1 MRHMKKDENKKR
13 KVSLASIMVVV
24 GLVFI
29 IGGYKFFYPNRVNN
43 PMTNTTKTASVKKA
57 APIAEKTKESS
68 SVKPTNHNLIWNA
81 KQNDKLKAAVN
92 GNNDNYLGVN
102 EQHTI
107 NFQGKDFPSYFQ
119 DHKVSVNQQDAK
131 VAWTDKKDND
141 ADYQVVA
148 IYNSQQYLYF
158 FTLHNNQPE
167 VFVTSQVGD
176 ELNFVPT
183 QNNQMLSGINDALK

>member
-1 MRHMKKDENKKR
+1 MKHMKKDENKKR
-13 KVSLASIMVVV
+13 KVSLSAIMVVV
-24 GLVFI
+24 GLIFI
-29 IGGYKFFYPNRVNN
+29 IGGYKFFYPNRVNS
-43 PMTNTTKTASVKKA
+43 PMTNTAKTTNVKKA
-57 APIAEKTKESS
+57 TPAPSVDNKKTDSKKE
-68 SVKPTNHNLIWNA
+68 NQNLVWNNQ
-81 KQNDKLKAAVN
+81 KNDKLKAAVN
-92 GNNDNYLGVN
+92 GNNDNYLGAN
-102 EQHTI
+102 EHHVI

-183 QNNQMLSGINDALK
+183 QNNQMLNGLNDALK